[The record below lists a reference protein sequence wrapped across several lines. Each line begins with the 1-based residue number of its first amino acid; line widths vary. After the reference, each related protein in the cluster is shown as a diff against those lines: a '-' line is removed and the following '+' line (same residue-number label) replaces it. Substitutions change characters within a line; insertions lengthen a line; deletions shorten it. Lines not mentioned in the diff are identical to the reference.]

1 MIYPFL
7 TLDDDTEIVHTEI
20 LKDGSVKVRAETP
33 VFDGFNYMVVYLPSY
48 KIFEVHNYTYDEFEK
63 YMAVIRDSEKLIMHF
78 AAHGG
83 FENAPPFQKLRQK
96 ELLRRG
102 KNILAK

>member
-33 VFDGFNYMVVYLPSY
+33 VF
-48 KIFEVHNYTYDEFEK
+48 
-63 YMAVIRDSEKLIMHF
+63 RDSEKLIMHF

-83 FENAPPFQKLRQK
+83 FENASPFQKLRQK

-102 KNILAK
+102 KSILAK

>member
-20 LKDGSVKVRAETP
+20 LK
-33 VFDGFNYMVVYLPSY
+33 
-48 KIFEVHNYTYDEFEK
+48 
-63 YMAVIRDSEKLIMHF
+63 
-78 AAHGG
+78 
-83 FENAPPFQKLRQK
+83 LRQK